1 MDIIL
6 LIIITAVLAYA
17 LGHRLGTRRGRL
29 ESRLKEYRR
38 GRQAGYDHA
47 RGEYYKIFNGNEG
60 SPSGGTMEPDA
71 TGGKRFVP

>member
-29 ESRLKEYRR
+29 QSRLKEYRR
-38 GRQAGYDHA
+38 GWQAGYDHA
-47 RGEYYKIFNGNEG
+47 RQDYHKIFNGEEG
-60 SPSGGTMEPDA
+60 ALSGGTIEPDLDN
-71 TGGKRFVP
+71 GRRFVP